1 MNTFAVC
8 ASRYLKLALLG
19 IAAICCGCG
28 SSSRQGH
35 AGTAASAIPAQT
47 QANAPL
53 SANDVSWLFPVPTR
67 AQDFANLIA
76 VRDITIPNPQDPTK
90 RDPVWNDA
98 TFQQFLSIVNGSQT
112 QVAGTQARVSLP
124 AEARV

>member
-28 SSSRQGH
+28 SSSRHEH
-35 AGTAASAIPAQT
+35 ADTAAASPLATQT
-47 QANAPL
+47 PANAPL
-53 SANDVSWLFPVPTR
+53 SANDISWLFPVPTR

-76 VRDITIPNPQDPTK
+76 VRDITTPNPQDPTK

-98 TFQQFLSIVNGSQT
+98 TFQQFLKIVNGPQT
-112 QVAGTQARVSLP
+112 QVAGTQSQIG
-124 AEARV
+124 